1 MSRSI
6 LLRLSQVVILLILI
20 IPSGCGDRAHR
31 IFYEP
36 DYTNR
41 YYVPKQIPI
50 KTNMILKPEFEICK
64 MVTIMNTQEDAR
76 KVPIGAYTHQWWGNL
91 HMWTET
97 AVGVLKNEL
106 EKRGVT
112 VTEDAPKILKLSITN
127 ANLFWGFDVVGCTLN
142 LQVETGDEYKV
153 TFEETNKST
162 DLYGSCDGAVTRAV
176 AAMFDDNRM
185 RSYLTCPVVPKDSD
199 GDGVFDDRDE
209 CPGTPEGIEV
219 DSKGCPLDTDGDGVF
234 DDRDECP
241 GTPEGIEV
249 DSKGCPLP
257 PKDSDGD
264 GVPDDGDEC
273 PGTPEGI
280 EVDSKGC
287 PLDTDGD
294 GVPDYKDECLGTPQG
309 AKVDNRGCWV
319 IMDTLF
325 DFNKYDIKAQYYPVI
340 DDVIAVLKKNPSLKI
355 EIQGYT
361 DKIGA
366 EAYNQKLSENR
377 ARSVMNYLVINGIEG
392 KRLSIAGYGFTRPKT
407 TNETEEGRAL
417 NRRVE
422 LVPVH

>member
-20 IPSGCGDRAHR
+20 IPSGCGDRGHR

-76 KVPIGAYTHQWWGNL
+76 KIPIGAYTHQWWGNL

-162 DLYGSCDGAVTRAV
+162 DLYDSCDGAVTRAV

-185 RSYLTCPVVPKDSD
+185 RSYLTCPVV
-199 GDGVFDDRDE
+199 
-209 CPGTPEGIEV
+209 
-219 DSKGCPLDTDGDGVF
+219 L
-234 DDRDECP
+234 
-241 GTPEGIEV
+241 
-249 DSKGCPLP
+249 
-257 PKDSDGD
+257 KDSDGD
-264 GVPDDGDEC
+264 GVPDDRDEC

-340 DDVIAVLKKNPSLKI
+340 DDVVAVLKKNPSLKI
-355 EIQGYT
+355 EIQGHT

-377 ARSVMNYLVINGIEG
+377 ARSVMNYLVMKGIEG
-392 KRLSIAGYGFTRPKT
+392 KRLSIAGYGFTRPET